1 MESGQTAKRGGLRA
15 GGGPIPSG
23 NRPAGRKGAD
33 ARSGGVGKAAVVAM
47 PDSIIGQ
54 VPPQDSPFLPA
65 QASSAGGAWSASP
78 TQTLPAGVGAEDA
91 AWL

>member
-1 MESGQTAKRGGLRA
+1 MESGQTAMRGGLRA
-15 GGGPIPSG
+15 GGGPLPSG
-23 NRPAGRKGAD
+23 SNPADLKGAA

-54 VPPQDSPFLPA
+54 APPQDSPFLPA

-91 AWL
+91 AWP

>member
-1 MESGQTAKRGGLRA
+1 MESGQTAMRGGLRA

-23 NRPAGRKGAD
+23 SNPADRNGAA
-33 ARSGGVGKAAVVAM
+33 ARGIGVGKAAVVAM

-54 VPPQDSPFLPA
+54 APPQDSPFLPA

-78 TQTLPAGVGAEDA
+78 IQTPAVVGN
-91 AWL
+91 